1 MRSWIV
7 ALRFKMD
14 TTQNLWNVMTL
25 REEVLVAY
33 LMNLEN
39 RTRMLHV
46 AAESCQA
53 GELAF
58 D

>member
-1 MRSWIV
+1 
-7 ALRFKMD
+7 MD

-25 REEVLVAY
+25 WEEVLVAY

-58 D
+58 DWIADIY